1 METKQNPV
9 METAEERK
17 KWKPI
22 EYVGV
27 VLFVAFI
34 ACIFFA
40 HEQFSGAFSAMFAK
54 SFKMFEFYLF
64 GTSMLGATIVVSV
77 MTGRILERLGFT
89 DALMRIFL
97 PIMKYIKVNA
107 AVCVGIIY
115 NILGD
120 VNAAG
125 RIAGPVVMKAGCT
138 KDEQKIAVATLCN
151 APCSFSIIVLG
162 IIALSGAGI
171 NPAPVVIVG
180 LLLPIILIPAFL
192 RLFWRDTKA
201 ADIKDL
207 PRFTPNTG
215 VMDLIFGST
224 REGVN
229 TVLLIILPAG
239 CAVYAIIGLLEYIGV
254 WHFVTDFFG
263 WIFPLIGIEPVT
275 GLQTITVAGTLA
287 MKTLG
292 TMIPAATAEAVA
304 ANANA
309 GLLSA
314 ALADPAMIAATKKLI
329 VGSFV
334 LANSSWPVQVPLGQI
349 PAVWSGVTDLKNGE
363 IITAAL
369 IGCFIRLIYAALCAQ
384 LFGLFF

>member
-1 METKQNPV
+1 MENKEKTNV
-9 METAEERK
+9 VETAEDRK

-22 EYVGV
+22 EWVGL
-27 VLFVAFI
+27 VLFISFL

-40 HEQFSGAFSAMFAK
+40 HEQFSGAFNAMFTKAY
-54 SFKMFEFYLF
+54 KMFEFYLF
-64 GTSMLGATIVVSV
+64 GGSMLGATIVVSI

-97 PIMKYIKVNA
+97 PIMKYLKINA

-138 KDEQKIAVATLCN
+138 RDEQKIAIATLTN

-162 IIALSGAGI
+162 IIALSTAGI
-171 NPAPVVIVG
+171 NPFPVLIVG
-180 LLLPIILIPAFL
+180 IFLPIFLVPAFL
-192 RLFWRDTKA
+192 RLFWRDTHA

-215 VMDLIFGST
+215 VMDLIFGSA
-224 REGVN
+224 REGVT
-229 TVLLIILPAG
+229 TVITLILPAG
-239 CAVYAIIGLLEYIGV
+239 CAVFAIVGLLEY
-254 WHFVTDFFG
+254 FG
-263 WIFPLIGIEPVT
+263 IWQIFTSSLGGLLQVMGIEPTT
-275 GLQTITVAGTLA
+275 GIQTITVAGTLA

-292 TMIPAATAEAVA
+292 GMVSPATADA
-304 ANANA
+304 AA
-309 GLLSA
+309 GALFEV
-314 ALADPAMIAATKKLI
+314 LADPAVKKLL

-334 LANSSWPVQVPLGQI
+334 LANSSWPIQVPLGQI
-349 PAVWSGVTDLKNGE
+349 PAVWSGVVDLKTRE
-363 IITAAL
+363 IMSAAL
-369 IGCFIRLIYAALCAQ
+369 IGCVIRLVYAALCAQ

>member
-1 METKQNPV
+1 MENKEKTTVVEN
-9 METAEERK
+9 AEDRK

-22 EYVGV
+22 EWVGLA
-27 VLFVAFI
+27 LFIAFL

-40 HEQFSGAFSAMFAK
+40 HEQFSGAFNAMFAK
-54 SFKMFEFYLF
+54 AYKMFEFYLF
-64 GTSMLGATIVVSV
+64 GSSMLGATIVVSI

-97 PIMKYIKVNA
+97 PIMKYLKINA

-138 KDEQKIAVATLCN
+138 KDEQKIAIATLTN

-162 IIALSGAGI
+162 IIALSTAGI
-171 NPAPVVIVG
+171 NPFPVLIVG
-180 LLLPIILIPAFL
+180 IFLPIFLVPAFL
-192 RLFWRDTKA
+192 RLFWRDTHA

-215 VMDLIFGST
+215 VMDLIFGSA
-224 REGVN
+224 REGVT
-229 TVLLIILPAG
+229 TVITLILPAG
-239 CAVYAIIGLLEYIGV
+239 CAVFAIVGLLEYFGI
-254 WHFVTDFFG
+254 WQIFTDSLG
-263 WIFPLIGIEPVT
+263 GLLQVIGIEPTT
-275 GLQTITVAGTLA
+275 GIQTITVAGTLA

-292 TMIPAATAEAVA
+292 GMVSPATADAAAGALYEVLANPAV
-304 ANANA
+304 
-309 GLLSA
+309 
-314 ALADPAMIAATKKLI
+314 KKLL

-334 LANSSWPVQVPLGQI
+334 LANSSWPIQVPLGQI
-349 PAVWSGVTDLKNGE
+349 PAVWSGVVDLKTRE
-363 IITAAL
+363 IMGAAL
-369 IGCFIRLIYAALCAQ
+369 IGCVIRLIYAALCAQ